1 MDKKKKILI
10 SAAIFALSLLSSS
23 VGIKWG
29 TPSRARTELVF
40 KNNANLRDIMPALK
54 ESRNEVYSSYGAQ
67 RGSELLKLYLPSDG
81 FMEVIW
87 DGKKIKTEKEKLHAM
102 RSVLLQNRFPDE
114 QKTLY
119 ALSRIKPGEFKFD
132 PGIYQYGGL
141 YFYFCGIALKI
152 CSIAGFCRLSSDSGF
167 YMANPQEASML
178 YTAVKMTGAVAGAL
192 FSSLLFLL
200 GLEFFSFRAGL
211 FAALFSCFLPS
222 ISFEAHSFKPFS
234 FFLPFWLASAYFALK
249 SFKESSRFSLFYFL
263 SGVFSGLCA
272 GSMLFGVFSS
282 FSFLAA
288 WLMRPVESGKI
299 RFSVFFYAPA
309 GFLLAFFCVN
319 PYYIIS
325 FRDAFNEL
333 THVGGVHGFHASLKH
348 MLHYSFFEAHKILS
362 WPVLLLG
369 LFGFLCGAILKD
381 RRILILAAP
390 LPFFY
395 FYTANAHWDFPHYS
409 MPLVAIFL
417 PLASI
422 AAVKLSE
429 RFRIFYLVIF
439 VSLVWNIGNLFY
451 YKKVFADNE
460 KNLLK
465 AGEWISKNIPK
476 GSSIGTSVYPYFG
489 FKSYPPFPI
498 MDYSLK
504 PKADASYYII
514 NDINHVYRSMNL
526 SYRDTRAEDKDMV
539 SKYDLMAVFKREKT
553 WLDRLYSNYL
563 YALFE
568 QEIRVYRK
576 KKLSLP

>member
-10 SAAIFALSLLSSS
+10 SAAIFALSLLAAST
-23 VGIKWG
+23 GIKWG
-29 TPSRARTELVF
+29 TPSKERTDLVF
-40 KNNANLRDIMPALK
+40 KNDANLRDILPALK

-67 RGSELLKLYLPSDG
+67 GGSELLKLYLPPDG
-81 FMEVIW
+81 FAEVTW

-119 ALSRIKPGEFKFD
+119 ALSRIKPGELKFD

-141 YFYFCGIALKI
+141 YFYSCGLALKI

-167 YMANPQEASML
+167 YMANPDQASRL
-178 YTAVKMTGAVAGAL
+178 YTAVKMAGAVAGAL
-192 FSSLLFLL
+192 FSSLLFIL
-200 GLEFFSFRAGL
+200 GLEFFSFKAGL

-222 ISFEAHSFKPFS
+222 IAFEAHSFKPFA
-234 FFLPFWLASAYFALK
+234 FFLPFWLASVYFALK
-249 SFKESSRFSLFYFL
+249 SFEESRRFSFFYFL

-272 GSMLFGVFSS
+272 GSMLFGIFSA
-282 FSFLAA
+282 FSFIAA
-288 WLMRPVESGKI
+288 WFIKPAETGKMRL
-299 RFSVFFYAPA
+299 SVFLYAPA
-309 GFLLAFFCVN
+309 GFLLAFFSVN
-319 PYYIIS
+319 PYYLLS
-325 FRDAFNEL
+325 FKDAFNEL

-348 MLHYSFFEAHKILS
+348 MLHYSFFEVHKILS

-369 LFGFLCGAILKD
+369 LFGFLHGIILKD

-409 MPLVAIFL
+409 MPLAAILL
-417 PLASI
+417 PLAGI
-422 AAVKLSE
+422 AAAWLGE
-429 RFRIFYLVIF
+429 RFRFFYALVFI
-439 VSLVWNIGNLFY
+439 SLVWNAGNLFY
-451 YKKVFADNE
+451 YKKVFIDNE
-460 KNLLK
+460 KNLIK
-465 AGEWISKNIPK
+465 AGKWISENIPR

-489 FKSYPPFPI
+489 FKSYPPFPV
-498 MDYSLK
+498 MDYSLR
-504 PKADASYYII
+504 PHLDASYYIV

-526 SYRDTRAEDKDMV
+526 SYRDTRAEDKDLV
-539 SKYDLMAVFKREKT
+539 LNYDLMAVFKREKT
-553 WLDRLYSNYL
+553 WLDRFYSNYL